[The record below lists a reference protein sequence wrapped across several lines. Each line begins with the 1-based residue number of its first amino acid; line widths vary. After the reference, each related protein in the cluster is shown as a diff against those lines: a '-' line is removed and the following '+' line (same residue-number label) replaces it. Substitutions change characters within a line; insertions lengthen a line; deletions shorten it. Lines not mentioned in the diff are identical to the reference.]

1 MNTEFDRL
9 VVIDFETTGT
19 SRNKRAVEIAW
30 FELNK
35 NFEII
40 DEQNSLINPMIP
52 IPAEVI
58 AIHKITD
65 DMVKNSPTL
74 D

>member
-35 NFEII
+35 NLEII
-40 DEQNSLINPMIP
+40 DEQSSLINPTAP
-52 IPAEVI
+52 R
-58 AIHKITD
+58 
-65 DMVKNSPTL
+65 
-74 D
+74 